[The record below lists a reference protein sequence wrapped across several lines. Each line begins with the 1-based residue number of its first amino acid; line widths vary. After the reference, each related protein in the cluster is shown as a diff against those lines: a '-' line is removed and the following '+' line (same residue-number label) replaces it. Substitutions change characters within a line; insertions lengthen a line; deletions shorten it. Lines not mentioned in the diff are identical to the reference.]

1 MAERLKREFIELLER
16 DKEFRYT
23 VAGYLGLGDI
33 LKRLDRIEENIQKL
47 WEEVKSLR
55 EGQEKLWKGQ
65 ERIWRYVT
73 REFSELRMA
82 LGVSFEIQAA
92 AYVELL
98 LDEMGYPG
106 ARVGKKYLVHDGE
119 VIEINLF
126 CEEPLVVGEATV
138 VVRSRGEAEAEVGK
152 LVKRIDLVRSK
163 YRKEPMLKI
172 LSVARVAADVSDVL
186 RREAEKHGIK
196 LVLGEE
202 IEENLQPTT

>member
-1 MAERLKREFIELLER
+1 MAERLKREFIDLLEK

-23 VAGYLGLGDI
+23 VAGYLGLADI

-73 REFSELRMA
+73 RGFSERRMA
-82 LGVSFEIQAA
+82 LSVSFEMQAA

-98 LDEMGYPG
+98 LDEMGYPE
-106 ARVGKKYLVHDGE
+106 ARVGKKFLVHDGE
-119 VIEINLF
+119 VVEINLF

-138 VVRSRGEAEAEVGK
+138 VVRSRGEAEAEIGK
-152 LVKRIDLVRSK
+152 LVKRIDIVKSK
-163 YRKEPMLKI
+163 YGKEPILKI
-172 LSVARVAADVSDVL
+172 LSVARATADVAEVL
-186 RREAEKHGIK
+186 RRESEKHAIK

-202 IEENLQPTT
+202 IEEDLQQTI